1 MRLTPILLACA
12 GLLTGC
18 ASLEPT
24 ISGTDAVEVST
35 APLAA
40 QCRRLV
46 CEFPPVR
53 PSRLDTP
60 GSIDAM
66 RAAVRRWEALCGP
79 LPLPKTQE
87 RVE

>member
-1 MRLTPILLACA
+1 MQLKLILVACA

-18 ASLEPT
+18 TSLAPT

-46 CEFPPVR
+46 CEFPPMR
-53 PSRLDTP
+53 PSRRDTP
-60 GSIDAM
+60 ESIEAM
-66 RAAVRRWEALCGP
+66 LAAVRRWEAICGP
-79 LPLPKTQE
+79 LPKIQE
-87 RVE
+87 RVQ